1 VPQRN
6 KLKNKTKMLSE
17 TKISTTRLYWSLRAR
32 DVKNVIVKY
41 LSRLR
46 PTYLISLLKGA
57 IRLFVAIPL
66 IISICA
72 MGVTLLM
79 TMVTE
84 RLCEY
89 TMRLLEEN
97 KS

>member
-1 VPQRN
+1 
-6 KLKNKTKMLSE
+6 MLNE

-46 PTYLISLLKGA
+46 PTSLISLLKA
-57 IRLFVAIPL
+57 VIRLCVVIPL

-79 TMVTE
+79 IMVTE

-89 TMRLLEEN
+89 TMRLLDGN